1 MNSDQ
6 VRDAFEAWFEADAL
20 PLEHSNWFRL
30 DTDGDYQLDYVG
42 WCWKGWQAATASHAA
57 EVEALRKALTKL
69 CTQFPTDHDM
79 AAAGWGTTEI
89 NEACNAYDAAR
100 AALKGD

>member
-1 MNSDQ
+1 MSSDQ
-6 VRDAFEAWFEADAL
+6 VREAFEHWFSDGGEHPLACQRAADGGYLLAQA
-20 PLEHSNWFRL
+20 ESSW
-30 DTDGDYQLDYVG
+30 TA
-42 WCWKGWQAATASHAA
+42 WQAASASHAA